1 MQRKDLQGIQA
12 SKAVLQVSFEARHPE
27 RKGSKRISS
36 DSGRGVELPK
46 VGELSEEGSSDGD
59 AGKDSVRRGHEP
71 HGVGPE
77 EGGGAE
83 GEEAAHLC
91 GGPGEGEAPDP
102 EGGERHDELPDADG
116 EEEGEEQEQPGHE
129 LVGEAKHEL
138 GEGQPDGSV
147 CGVDGGDGDG
157 ALAHLKDIGLDWF
170 IDRFI
175 QPHHKQYRSEP
186 KQKQKQQQHQAPKT
200 PTIEAAIRRV
210 M

>member
-1 MQRKDLQGIQA
+1 M
-12 SKAVLQVSFEARHPE
+12 LQVSFEARHPE
-27 RKGSKRISS
+27 RKGSKGISS

-170 IDRFI
+170 IDRFNPI
-175 QPHHKQYRSEP
+175 ASNVGSKPKKQT
-186 KQKQKQQQHQAPKT
+186 QQHHQAPKT
-200 PTIEAAIRRV
+200 PPIEETIPRV
-210 M
+210 MYICKR

>member
-1 MQRKDLQGIQA
+1 M
-12 SKAVLQVSFEARHPE
+12 LQVSFEARHPE

-129 LVGEAKHEL
+129 LVGDAEHEL
-138 GEGQPDGSV
+138 GEGQPGGSV

-157 ALAHLKDIGLDWF
+157 ALAHLKGERHWIGSS
-170 IDRFI
+170 IDSIPSQAMLEVNRRSRRSSITRRLKPPQSRKRF
-175 QPHHKQYRSEP
+175 QG
-186 KQKQKQQQHQAPKT
+186 
-200 PTIEAAIRRV
+200 
-210 M
+210 